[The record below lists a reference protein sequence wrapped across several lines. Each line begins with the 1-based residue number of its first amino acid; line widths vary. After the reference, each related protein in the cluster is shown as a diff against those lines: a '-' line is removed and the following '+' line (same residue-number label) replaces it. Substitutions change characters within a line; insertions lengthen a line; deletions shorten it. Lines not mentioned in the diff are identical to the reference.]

1 MLRFFSRRKPRGR
14 ADQKGYYQHQQQLER
29 EKALRENGG
38 GKRKPNKN
46 VLPCRI
52 ILLDGADLSIDISKK
67 ALGHQLMEQVFYHL
81 DIIEKDYFGLQF
93 TDPYNVPHWLD
104 PTKLVKKQV
113 KIGPPYT
120 FRMRIKFY
128 SSEPNNLH
136 EEITRYQFFL
146 QLKQDM
152 LQERLQCAYET
163 TVQLSAYCLQS
174 ELGDYDENTHTP
186 AFVSEFRFIPDQNEE
201 MEVHILEQYKKLR
214 GLTPAASEMQFLNK
228 AKGLEMYGV
237 DMHTVLGKDN
247 MEYLLGLTPTGV
259 LVFQGEEKIGLFFWP
274 KITKLDFKKKKLTLI
289 VIEDTDDGYEQEHMF
304 LFRLRNEKATK
315 HLWKCAVEHHS
326 FFRLRA
332 PVKGPSA
339 RQNFFRMGSRFRYSG
354 RTEFQNTVTSSRSRR
369 TVQFE
374 RRPSQ
379 RYARR
384 QSHVVREKDRDRKKK
399 ETEAKITQTAAA
411 TTPAEEAAGP
421 VASAA
426 APVAVAPVTSEVTT
440 TSSSS
445 KKQQQQ
451 AVATLIEPIK
461 TESEPVVVK
470 PNEAGERLDD
480 LIKSLQKVSSAT
492 PTTLSKSSS
501 SSSSSAAVS
510 STSSSFKPQPL
521 PSGGAAEAAAM
532 VNHMQIP
539 NNQSGLASTSLAE
552 RHLPLDNYKNNI
564 LKAKSQ
570 DENKKVGG
578 QAMLSFP
585 AVLPTSSS
593 AAVASIDDKS
603 SANLNIHGESPPPKE
618 IPDMSSATFVSVGG
632 DKLTL
637 ALGNNKNISGSP
649 TSPPTSAGLGGGPG
663 SPPTDKLIN
672 LDSPTSNTSAGAPLL
687 PLRSEGPKGPGTAGP
702 PLPPPRTTS
711 DPSYNINKVQKTTE
725 NNHNS
730 TNTKNISNEDLL
742 ETLTNEN
749 NNDSTNLSVTY
760 FSSGLNGHGIERETI
775 FTDDRRPS
783 VSASLSKDAASIV
796 RQHLGGVSGSNP
808 FTNNYHHSN
817 SSTTTTPSKNPFLL
831 DHHPIGSSSSTTA
844 NNSGEKNNSE
854 TLDDIVEKKIQDL
867 INANPFNNGT
877 SGTTGNSSGN
887 GSGGSGNGG
896 KFNTIGRSNPF
907 SSPNTSKNPFLDQK
921 SGFTDQKITSSGE
934 DVNDSPDSSL
944 EPEDHH
950 NGLLH
955 ETPSINKIETSFA
968 SNQPVTRSLS
978 SVTSNNKSKLPLP
991 TSNGN
996 SNVSNQNR
1004 INNARKASDL
1014 DNVRKASDLERIS
1027 PWLVSSD
1034 AISTK
1039 KEKEKSKIPQLKT
1052 VITTEL

>member
-29 EKALRENGG
+29 ERNFRENGG
-38 GKRKPNKN
+38 KKSKPNKN

-152 LQERLQCAYET
+152 LQERLQCGYET
-163 TVQLSAYCLQS
+163 AVQLSAYCLQS
-174 ELGDYDENTHTP
+174 ELGDYDEGIHTP
-186 AFVSEFRFIPDQNEE
+186 AFVSEFRFVADQNEE
-201 MEVHILEQYKKLR
+201 FEVHVLDQYKKLK
-214 GLTPAASEMQFLNK
+214 GLTPAQSEMQFLNK
-228 AKGLEMYGV
+228 AKSLEMYGV

-247 MEYLLGLTPTGV
+247 KEYMLGLTPTGV
-259 LVFQGEEKIGLFFWP
+259 LVFQGEERIGLFFWP

-289 VIEDTDDGYEQEHMF
+289 VVEDNDEDFEQEHMF

-384 QSHVVREKDRDRKKK
+384 QSHVLREKDRDRKKK
-399 ETEAKITQTAAA
+399 ETEAKLTPDTKPQTSTE
-411 TTPAEEAAGP
+411 TTPVAASTVTASTAGATAG
-421 VASAA
+421 VASVKKTATPSA
-426 APVAVAPVTSEVTT
+426 SEVTV
-440 TSSSS
+440 TSSAN
-445 KKQQQQ
+445 KKPQ
-451 AVATLIEPIK
+451 AVATLIEPIE
-461 TESEPVVVK
+461 TESEPAVVK
-470 PNEAGERLDD
+470 PNEAEERLDD

-492 PTTLSKSSS
+492 PTTGSSS
-501 SSSSSAAVS
+501 SSTSAAVS
-510 STSSSFKPQPL
+510 SISSFKPSSQQL
-521 PSGGAAEAAAM
+521 LAGNSNSATETM
-532 VNHMQIP
+532 IP
-539 NNQSGLASTSLAE
+539 NNQSGLASTSLAKP
-552 RHLPLDNYKNNI
+552 LPLDNYKNNI

-578 QAMLSFP
+578 NAMLSFP
-585 AVLPTSSS
+585 STSTST
-593 AAVASIDDKS
+593 APSIDDKSS

-637 ALGNNKNISGSP
+637 SLGNQKNISTSGSP
-649 TSPPTSAGLGGGPG
+649 TSGSGSNPPI
-663 SPPTDKLIN
+663 DKLIN
-672 LDSPTSNTSAGAPLL
+672 LDSPPPASTTAPLT
-687 PLRSEGPKGPGTAGP
+687 PLKGSGGP

-711 DPSYNINKVQKTTE
+711 DPNYNINKNSTTQNQAE
-725 NNHNS
+725 NNS
-730 TNTKNISNEDLL
+730 TTTKKPSEPDTGSNPI
-742 ETLTNEN
+742 NEN

-775 FTDDRRPS
+775 FADDRHS
-783 VSASLSKDAASIV
+783 TDAASIV
-796 RQHLGGVSGSNP
+796 RQHLGGSGSNP
-808 FTNNYHHSN
+808 FTSNNHN
-817 SSTTTTPSKNPFLL
+817 SSKNPFLN
-831 DHHPIGSSSSTTA
+831 STNA
-844 NNSGEKNNSE
+844 GDKHNES
-854 TLDDIVEKKIQDL
+854 LDDIVEKKIQDL
-867 INANPFNNGT
+867 INANPFNNATTNGN
-877 SGTTGNSSGN
+877 SGQGNGTTSNGN
-887 GSGGSGNGG
+887 G

-907 SSPNTSKNPFLDQK
+907 SSPNASKNPFLDQQN
-921 SGFTDQKITSSGE
+921 SKITSSGE

-944 EPEDHH
+944 EPED
-950 NGLLH
+950 NDLH
-955 ETPSINKIETSFA
+955 DAPSINKIETSFA

-991 TSNGN
+991 TSVNGQNN
-996 SNVSNQNR
+996 SVSNQNR
-1004 INNARKASDL
+1004 INNAK
-1014 DNVRKASDLERIS
+1014 KTDLERIS
-1027 PWLVSSD
+1027 PWLVSSE
-1034 AISTK
+1034 AITTK